1 MNCLRHAFV
10 LLATSVLLLS
20 CAPKRSEVLL
30 DTKATD
36 ANTLIA
42 LVQEHQNAL
51 LSVVGKGTVTF
62 ESPEIAGTAAF
73 ELALKKPDSLLVT
86 FEGPFGIDLGTL
98 FISPEKYLMYN
109 SMENK
114 VVTGVP
120 STAAIRSIIP
130 FDLTLDQVVAAF
142 SGSFPF
148 PSDPQ
153 SIQTYSIDDDM
164 FLLSFRCGSRTCRYW
179 VDSRYVLVTKYEMRD
194 EHDALIMDSVSS
206 SFVEDGKARAPKRIR
221 IRFPAQERQ
230 LSVSYSSITLNDPSP
245 SFAYSIPSNARTIVR

>member
-1 MNCLRHAFV
+1 MKCLRHLCALF
-10 LLATSVLLLS
+10 AISVLLVS

-36 ANTLIA
+36 ATTLIA
-42 LVQEHQNAL
+42 LVRQYQNAL
-51 LSVVGKGTVTF
+51 HSVVGKGTVTF

-98 FISPEKYLMYN
+98 FISQEKYLMYN

-120 STAAIRSIIP
+120 SAAAIRSIIP
-130 FDLTLDQVVAAF
+130 FDLTLDQVVGAF
-142 SGSFPF
+142 SGLFPF

-164 FLLSFRCGSRTCRYW
+164 FLLSLKCGNRTCRYW

-194 EHDALIMDSVSS
+194 EHDALIMTSESS
-206 SFVEDGKARAPKRIR
+206 SIVGDGEARAPKRIR
-221 IRFPAQERQ
+221 IRFPVQDRQ